1 MSLGELCNYWVE
13 IEGVHGREI
22 LDSRG
27 NPTVEV
33 EVFLTDGSCGRAAVP
48 SGASTGRRE
57 ALELRDGDERFG
69 GKGVRRAVE
78 NVNEVIAL
86 QVIGL
91 PALDQERLDRK
102 LIDLDGTENKSNL
115 GANATLGVSLA
126 AARAA
131 AASLGVPLFKY
142 LAGARPVGLPM
153 PQLNVLNG
161 GVHAD
166 NNLEIQ
172 EFMIVPLGATTF
184 GEAMRMATEV
194 FQTLKKILKERK
206 LSASVGDEGGFAP
219 SLESNKAALE
229 LIVEAIER
237 SGWDP
242 EKDLFLA
249 IDAAASSFFAK
260 GRYEFEGRKLTSSEM
275 VEIYEGWVRE
285 FPIVSLEDGL
295 AEEDW
300 SGWRELTARLGKKIQ
315 IVGDD
320 IFVTNPKLLRKGI
333 EEGVANSILIKPN
346 QIGTLTETLET
357 MELAWRAGYTCVVSH
372 RSGETEDTFIA
383 DLAVGTACGQLK
395 SGSCSRS
402 ERIAKYNRH
411 LRLEDEFH
419 LPLKS
424 TLWARSASA

>member
-1 MSLGELCNYWVE
+1 MGELCNYWVE
-13 IEGVHGREI
+13 IDGVHGREI

-33 EVFLTDGSCGRAAVP
+33 EVFLTDGSWGRAAVP

-172 EFMIVPLGATTF
+172 EFMIVPLGAATF
-184 GEAMRMATEV
+184 GEAMRMAAEV

-402 ERIAKYNRH
+402 ERIAKYNRL
-411 LRLEDEFH
+411 LRLEDEFQ

>member
-1 MSLGELCNYWVE
+1 LGELSNYWVE
-13 IEGVHGREI
+13 IDEVHGREI

-27 NPTVEV
+27 NPTIEV
-33 EVFLTDGSCGRAAVP
+33 EVFLTDGSSGCAAIP
-48 SGASTGRRE
+48 SGASTGKHE

-69 GKGVRRAVE
+69 GKGVLRAVE
-78 NVNEVIAL
+78 NVNEVIGP

-115 GANATLGVSLA
+115 GANAILGVSLA
-126 AARAA
+126 TARAA
-131 AASLGVPLFKY
+131 AASLGIPLFKY
-142 LAGARPVGLPM
+142 LAGSRPVGLPM

-166 NNLEIQ
+166 NNLDIQ
-172 EFMIVPLGATTF
+172 EFMIVPLGAATF
-184 GEAMRMATEV
+184 SEAMRMSAEV
-194 FQTLKKILKERK
+194 FQTLKQLLRERGF
-206 LSASVGDEGGFAP
+206 STGVGDEGGFAP
-219 SLESNKAALE
+219 NLESNAAALK
-229 LIVEAIER
+229 LLVEAIER
-237 SGWDP
+237 SGWEP
-242 EKDLFLA
+242 GRDLFLA
-249 IDAAASSFFAK
+249 VDAAASSFFAK
-260 GRYEFEGRKLTSSEM
+260 GRYEFEGQRLRSRELI
-275 VEIYEGWVRE
+275 EIYEGWAE
-285 FPIVSLEDGL
+285 DFPIVSLEDGL

-300 SGWRELTARLGKKIQ
+300 EGWAELTSRLGKRLQ

-333 EEGVANSILIKPN
+333 ARGVANAILIKPN

-357 MELAWRAGYTCVVSH
+357 MELAWRAGYACVVSH

-402 ERIAKYNRH
+402 ERVAKYNRL
-411 LRLEDEFH
+411 LRLEEEFQ
-419 LPLKS
+419 LPLRS
-424 TLWARSASA
+424 LLWARSA

>member
-1 MSLGELCNYWVE
+1 MGELSNYWVE
-13 IEGVHGREI
+13 IDEVHGREI

-27 NPTVEV
+27 NPTIEV
-33 EVFLTDGSCGRAAVP
+33 EVFLTDGSSGCAAIP
-48 SGASTGRRE
+48 SGASTGKHE

-69 GKGVRRAVE
+69 GKGVLRAVE
-78 NVNEVIAL
+78 NVNEVIGP

-115 GANATLGVSLA
+115 GANAILGVSLA
-126 AARAA
+126 TARAA
-131 AASLGVPLFKY
+131 AASLGIPLFKY
-142 LAGARPVGLPM
+142 LAGSRPVGLPM

-166 NNLEIQ
+166 NNLDIQ
-172 EFMIVPLGATTF
+172 EFMIVPLGAATF
-184 GEAMRMATEV
+184 SEAMRMSAEV
-194 FQTLKKILKERK
+194 FQTLKQLLRERGF
-206 LSASVGDEGGFAP
+206 STGVGDEGGFAP
-219 SLESNKAALE
+219 NLESNAAALK
-229 LIVEAIER
+229 LLVEAIER
-237 SGWDP
+237 SGWEP
-242 EKDLFLA
+242 GRDLFLA
-249 IDAAASSFFAK
+249 VDAAASSFFAK
-260 GRYEFEGRKLTSSEM
+260 GRYEFEGQRLRSRELI
-275 VEIYEGWVRE
+275 EIYEGWAE
-285 FPIVSLEDGL
+285 DFPIVSLEDGL

-300 SGWRELTARLGKKIQ
+300 EGWAELTSRLGKRLQ

-333 EEGVANSILIKPN
+333 ARGVANAILIKPN

-357 MELAWRAGYTCVVSH
+357 MELAWRAGYACVVSH

-402 ERIAKYNRH
+402 ERVAKYNRL
-411 LRLEDEFH
+411 LRLEEEFQ
-419 LPLKS
+419 LPLRS
-424 TLWARSASA
+424 LLWARSA